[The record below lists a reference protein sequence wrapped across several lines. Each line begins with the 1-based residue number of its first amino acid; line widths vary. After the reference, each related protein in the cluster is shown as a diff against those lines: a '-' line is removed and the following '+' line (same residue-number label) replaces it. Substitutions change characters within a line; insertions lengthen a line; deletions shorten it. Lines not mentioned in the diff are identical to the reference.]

1 MQPIKATV
9 LATTNHT
16 STSTL
21 RQQTVASHNT
31 PQTDFTMAALRCT
44 LTLLLVT
51 IIVAAILLH
60 SSEAA
65 YRKPPFNGSIFGK
78 RNALDYDNAKAMGAV
93 CEVAVEACQGWFPQ
107 NDSK

>member
-1 MQPIKATV
+1 KRLPG
-9 LATTNHT
+9 LTTGTLQFTGFITAHALS
-16 STSTL
+16 STFN
-21 RQQTVASHNT
+21 Q
-31 PQTDFTMAALRCT
+31 DCKMALLRCTT

-51 IIVAAILLH
+51 IIVAAILLR

-78 RNALDYDNAKAMGAV
+78 RNAQDYDNAKAMNAV
-93 CEVAVEACQGWFPQ
+93 CEVAMEACQGWFPQ

>member
-1 MQPIKATV
+1 M
-9 LATTNHT
+9 
-16 STSTL
+16 
-21 RQQTVASHNT
+21 
-31 PQTDFTMAALRCT
+31 ALRFA

-51 IIVAAILLH
+51 ILVTAILLG

-78 RNALDYDNAKAMGAV
+78 RNSLDYDSAKMSAV
-93 CEVAVEACQGWFPQ
+93 CEVAMEACPMWFPQ